1 MFNFPDSRMVRQAN
15 SFIRVGPQGAAR
27 RPMRS
32 LHTASGFST
41 DQYNPASDRLE
52 QGGVI
57 EDWIPTDPA
66 GLHKLFRMIYLRD
79 GIAGPA
85 VDLYRELPW
94 SEYTVTGKDPAAT
107 RIFEEAI
114 EHLNIPTLMTDITGE
129 FLVMGKVIGS
139 STWDDGVGRWMDCII
154 HDPDFC
160 RVTPRPIRNYPPKVD
175 LQATPA
181 WKQFIGSKDPRD
193 VEIREEL
200 DPDLIQQMRS
210 ADYIPLATDNTI
222 YFPRRAAPYDEVGTT
237 FFTRLLSIYGFEK
250 QLMNA
255 TLTGVKRKA
264 NGTVHIQA
272 GTENWEPDENEMN
285 SLVGM
290 FLSAEQD
297 PVGAIV
303 VTRTGVEVTRLDGNQ
318 GMWKI
323 SDEWS
328 FLKEAK
334 MNALGIN
341 DALLSGD
348 QTLSTKEAALSIFID
363 RLRAMRLYATR
374 EIIIN
379 KFLAP
384 VAKVH
389 EIYETAPKEIEHR
402 YRMQDRKL
410 ALPEIAWK
418 KQLQPIADEDYLSI
432 LTTLKEE
439 GIPIPLRVW
448 AAAGGY
454 DIDKAMKL
462 FETDKTDRES
472 VKKWKEDTGQGGDE
486 GAFGSANNFTAA
498 AMEAPEFM
506 VRRAAAESVDLF
518 DSLWSSPDSYF
529 VSPTLTKD
537 RVKTVMSSFDRIMG
551 ADKRSESFA
560 RKWLTQVYNQH
571 DSDLILYLMA
581 RMNVLPPYKIR
592 MATVNEIAKHL
603 AKCTAGFGGMI
614 QELWLLHKW
623 YCDRIPNV
631 VADVFTSTPVTDT
644 KYPLKAHE
652 FLTGSTGVS
661 TLEV

>member
-1 MFNFPDSRMVRQAN
+1 
-15 SFIRVGPQGAAR
+15 
-27 RPMRS
+27 
-32 LHTASGFST
+32 
-41 DQYNPASDRLE
+41 
-52 QGGVI
+52 
-57 EDWIPTDPA
+57 
-66 GLHKLFRMIYLRD
+66 
-79 GIAGPA
+79 
-85 VDLYRELPW
+85 
-94 SEYTVTGKDPAAT
+94 
-107 RIFEEAI
+107 
-114 EHLNIPTLMTDITGE
+114 MTDITGE
-129 FLVMGKVIGS
+129 FLSMGKVIGS
-139 STWDDGVGRWMDCII
+139 STWDDSDGKWVDCVL

-175 LQATPA
+175 LKATPA
-181 WKQFIGSKDPRD
+181 WQQFIASKDQRD
-193 VEIREEL
+193 IDIRDEL
-200 DPDLIQQMRS
+200 DPALIEQMRG

-222 YFPRRAAPYDEVGTT
+222 YFPRRASPYDEVGTT
-237 FFTRLLSIYGFEK
+237 FFTRLLPIYGFEK

-255 TLTGVKRKA
+255 TLVGVKRKA
-264 NGTVHIQA
+264 NGTVHISA

-303 VTRTGVEVTRLDGNQ
+303 VTRTGVEVNRLDGNQ

-379 KFLAP
+379 KFLVP
-384 VAKVH
+384 VARAH
-389 EIYETAPKEIEHR
+389 EIYETSPKEIEHQ
-402 YRMQDRKL
+402 YRIKEKKL

-439 GIPIPLRVW
+439 GVPIPLRIW

-462 FETDKTDRES
+462 FDTDKSDRDRIK
-472 VKKWKEDTGQGGDE
+472 VWKEATGQGGDE
-486 GAFGSANNFTAA
+486 GGGMFGSAQNFT
-498 AMEAPEFM
+498 MEAM
-506 VRRAAAESVDLF
+506 SA
-518 DSLWSSPDSYF
+518 PDHMLRNAQTVATKIYNGLLDGSEGHF
-529 VSPTLTKD
+529 ISPTLT
-537 RVKTVMSSFDRIMG
+537 RERIVSVVANASKM
-551 ADKRSESFA
+551 ADSERGDETFV
-560 RKWLTQVYNQH
+560 RKWLAQNYNEH
-571 DSDLILYLMA
+571 DADLLLYLMA
-581 RMNVLPPYKIR
+581 RLDVLPPYQIKLS
-592 MATVNEIAKHL
+592 TVDEIAKHV
-603 AKCTAGFGGMI
+603 ASRSPSVGVTI
-614 QELWLLHKW
+614 QELWIIHNW
-623 YCDRIPNV
+623 YHDKSV
-631 VADVFTSTPVTDT
+631 EGVDETLDT
-644 KYPLKAHE
+644 KTPTNYRLRSNE
-652 FLTGSTGVS
+652 FLSGHTGVS
-661 TLEV
+661 TLDV